1 LKIDSLVVLCD
12 GNKKVGLGHFYR
24 CLHLSHSLFKHFS
37 IPILWVGDIDN
48 EQIRYLKY
56 LGHQCNYSENLD
68 CSVSRITSLSKRLVL
83 VDSYFLTVAHLD
95 VINKHHELCVIDD
108 FGCLDLSSASTAINF
123 TVDASKYN
131 YKAQTKLLGPQYFLC
146 DSRLDN
152 VRDKNIKRHQKTEE
166 KLRVLIAIGGHD
178 RLTIGP
184 DVASLFAKSNTTEVT
199 LLGRYNLITNK
210 PNIRSIEFTN
220 SISSL
225 YHHTDLVVSGG
236 GLTKYESAYCAIP
249 NIVLAQTSE
258 QYKESLSFAK
268 NGLCIT
274 VGASKVERLSTTKAA
289 KAHPF
294 NWSVKELFDKADKA
308 LKTRKT
314 LVTASRHHFRNN
326 STFNSAKTIYIKH
339 FLGVKEVE

>member
-1 LKIDSLVVLCD
+1 MKFDSLVILCD

-24 CLHLSHSLFKHFS
+24 CLHLAHSLFKQFNIS
-37 IPILWVGDIDN
+37 ILWIGNIDN

-56 LGHQCNYSENLD
+56 IGHQFDYSNNFD

-83 VDSYFLTVAHLD
+83 VDSYLLTLAHLD

-108 FGCLDLSSASTAINF
+108 FGSLDLSSTSTAINF

-131 YKAQTKLLGPQYFLC
+131 YKAQTNLLGPQYFLC

-152 VRDKNIKRHQKTEE
+152 VRDKNIEWHQKTEE

-184 DVASLFAKSNTTEVT
+184 KVASLFAHSKTTEVT
-199 LLGRYNLITNK
+199 LLGRYDLIPNK
-210 PNIRSIEFTN
+210 HNIKSIDFTN
-220 SISSL
+220 NIPSL

-249 NIVLAQTSE
+249 NVVLAQTSE
-258 QYKESLSFAK
+258 QYNESLSFAK
-268 NGLCIT
+268 SGLCFT
-274 VGASKVERLSTTKAA
+274 VGASKVERLSTSKSANV
-289 KAHPF
+289 HPF
-294 NWSVKELFDKADKA
+294 NWSVQELFDKADKA
-308 LKTRKT
+308 IQTRKA
-314 LVTASRHHFRNN
+314 LVTASRHHFRNS
-326 STFNSAKTIYIKH
+326 STHSVAKTIYRKH
-339 FLGVKEVE
+339 FLGEKEVE